1 MNESNEKIT
10 PEEAGDFTKI
20 ESLYKS
26 LPFDQPSAKTLQA
39 VVARAQKIAGRQRR
53 GFLWILQPHA
63 IRFAVMLVAA
73 LGIGLYYK
81 GTLDEPVRVVAL
93 QPLPS
98 ATKPPLAGLKM
109 TQVAKAPPAGV
120 EDEKEIRGEA
130 ANNNEETKTITDHSG
145 FVASNGLLKE
155 AAYDS
160 PAETNVFATAK
171 PDSAPAVQE
180 KGLAMIDSAQLF
192 KEAES
197 LQATGKYKEAEALYR
212 RIWDSKEPFAQKAGL
227 LYNWAICLHQLGN
240 NAEALAKLDLLSLAN
255 PDYPELEQLRALIQN
270 NNP

>member
-10 PEEAGDFTKI
+10 PEELRDFAKI
-20 ESLYKS
+20 ESLYKA
-26 LPFDQPSAKTLQA
+26 LPFDQPSAKTRQA
-39 VVARAQKIAGRQRR
+39 VVARAQKITGGRGR
-53 GFLWILQPHA
+53 GFLWILQPRA
-63 IRFAVMLVAA
+63 VRFALMLVAA

-81 GTLDEPVRVVAL
+81 GALDEPVRVVAL
-93 QPLPS
+93 QPLPN
-98 ATKPPLAGLKM
+98 ATMPPPAGLKM
-109 TQVAKAPPAGV
+109 AQVAKEPPAGTD
-120 EDEKEIRGEA
+120 DENEIRGEA
-130 ANNNEETKTITDHSG
+130 ANNDEDTKTITDHSG

-160 PAETNVFATAK
+160 PVEHNVFAPAK

-180 KGLAMIDSAQLF
+180 KGIAMIDAAQLF
-192 KEAES
+192 KEAQS
-197 LQATGKYKEAEALYR
+197 LQAIGKHKEAEALYR

-227 LYNWAICLHQLGN
+227 LYNWAVCLHQLGN

-270 NNP
+270 NQP